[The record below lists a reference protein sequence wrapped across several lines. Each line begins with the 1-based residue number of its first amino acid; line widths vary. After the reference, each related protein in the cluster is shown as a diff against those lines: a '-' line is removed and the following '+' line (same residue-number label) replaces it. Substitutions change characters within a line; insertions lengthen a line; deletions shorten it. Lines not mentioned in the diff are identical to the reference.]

1 MAVMSTSRILGGLV
15 PAIFPDSGTVSTLL
29 IGEAP
34 GPNGADKSGIPFW
47 GDEAGKLVYRTL
59 QTLGLAV
66 FPATVWTS
74 WDGASLKGLAVRPR
88 MSGIAI
94 TNAFARCP
102 TNDGISF
109 RPPSNAE
116 LSTAENQAR
125 LNGDIA
131 RAIGMLSGTTLR
143 VVALGERAE
152 MALQLL
158 ESIQTM
164 DVHRLPHPGRQG
176 LLQDERD
183 HGKGTHIKDLE
194 QKWAGRL
201 KAILT

>member
-1 MAVMSTSRILGGLV
+1 MAVMSTSRIVGGLV
-15 PAIFPDSGTVSTLL
+15 PAIFPDSGTVSALV

-47 GDEAGKLVYRTL
+47 GDEAGRLLYGTL

-66 FPATVWTS
+66 FPDSVWTS
-74 WDGASLKGLAVRPR
+74 WDGASLKRLGVRPR
-88 MSGIAI
+88 MTGIAL

-102 TNDGISF
+102 TDNGTSF
-109 RPPSNAE
+109 RSPSNEE

-131 RAIGMLSGTTLR
+131 RAIGMLTGTTLR
-143 VVALGERAE
+143 VVTLGERADT
-152 MALQLL
+152 ALRLL
-158 ESIQTM
+158 GSLQTM
-164 DVHRLPHPGRQG
+164 EVHHLPHPARQG
-176 LLQDERD
+176 LLQDEPN

-194 QKWAGRL
+194 QKWAARL